1 MALGA
6 GSNLGPYRIV
16 EQVGRGGMAT
26 VYKAFQP
33 SLKRFVA
40 IKVLPDFLA
49 SDPGFR
55 ARFENEAVAVASLR
69 HPNILTVYDHREL
82 DGVTFIVTEFVEG
95 GTLADQL
102 GKPLSVDYLIQVL
115 GPIASALDY
124 AHARGVLH
132 RDLKPSNILIASDGT
147 PILSDFGLALM
158 MTTSAVRLTE
168 SGTILGTPEY
178 MSPEQCEGEVM
189 SGAADIYSL
198 GVVAY
203 EMLTGR
209 VPFSAA
215 TPAAV
220 LIAQI
225 QNKLPPP
232 RQINPNLPSAA
243 ETALMKALAKSP
255 ADRFHT
261 AAEFVRAVAAEPL
274 QSAATP
280 VLVAATPAA
289 LPRPSGFLPRLGG
302 FLVIRFVTLVMAIIV
317 LAVVGFGSLLVY
329 QRIYGPVANQSHAPP
344 PTTPSIAAS
353 PSPSSSPLAKGR
365 LLYNSKLDGSD
376 VSRYQVGDPSA
387 DTITFNSTGIH
398 VDVHGGNGSVGGGLQ
413 YPNLAQYVTEID
425 FAVTPGS
432 NLTMVWVVRSADTSH
447 GNMQVEVDGG
457 RSTMHFAYFEPVLGS
472 NPTPKPSVVLTGDYH
487 IAGLQTGDRFTL
499 AALVQPPHYVIYL
512 GATKVFDVN
521 DTRGSP
527 LGVPAFGCYGQG
539 GVLKILGLR
548 IYSTAG

>member
-33 SLKRFVA
+33 SLKRYVA

-49 SDPGFR
+49 GDPGFR

-82 DGVTFIVTEFVEG
+82 DGVAFIVTEFVEG

-102 GKPLSVDYLIQVL
+102 GKPLPVDYVIQIL

-147 PILSDFGLALM
+147 PILSDFGLALI
-158 MTTSAVRLTE
+158 MTTSAVRLTQT
-168 SGTILGTPEY
+168 GTILGTPEY

-189 SGAADIYSL
+189 TGAADVYSL

-232 RQINPNLPSAA
+232 RQINPNLSTEA
-243 ETALMKALAKSP
+243 ETALMKALAKAP

-261 AAEFVRAVAAEPL
+261 ATELVRSLAAA
-274 QSAATP
+274 SVT
-280 VLVAATPAA
+280 VAATSPA
-289 LPRPSGFLPRLGG
+289 LPRPSRALPKVGG
-302 FLVIRFVTLVMAIIV
+302 FLVMRLLTLVMAIVV
-317 LAVVGFGSLLVY
+317 LAVVGFGSFLIY
-329 QRIYGPVANQSHAPP
+329 QSVYGPVANRSHAPP
-344 PTTPSIAAS
+344 TTAPSAAAS
-353 PSPSSSPLAKGR
+353 PSPSPSPLAKGQ
-365 LLYNSKLDGSD
+365 LLYSSKLDGTD
-376 VSRYQVGDPSA
+376 VDRFQVGDPAA
-387 DTITFNSTGIH
+387 DNVTFSTTGIH
-398 VDVHGGNGSVGGGLQ
+398 VDVFGVNGSVGAGLRHAS
-413 YPNLAQYVTEID
+413 LAEYVTEID

-447 GNMQVEVDGG
+447 GNMQVEIDAG

-472 NPTPKPSVVLTGDYH
+472 NPTPKPSIVLSDDYRVT
-487 IAGLQTGDRFTL
+487 GLQTGDRFTL
-499 AALVQPPHYVIYL
+499 AALVQPPHYAIYL
-512 GATKVFDVN
+512 NGKKVFDVT

>member
-16 EQVGRGGMAT
+16 DQVGRGGMAT

-49 SDPGFR
+49 TDPGFR

-69 HPNILTVYDHREL
+69 HPNILTVYDHGEL
-82 DGVTFIVTEFVEG
+82 DGVAFIVTEFVEG
-95 GTLADQL
+95 GTLEDQL
-102 GKPLSVDYLIQVL
+102 GKPLPVDHAIQLL

-147 PILSDFGLALM
+147 PILSDFGLALI
-158 MTTSAVRLTE
+158 MTTSAVRLTQT
-168 SGTILGTPEY
+168 GTILGTPEY
-178 MSPEQCEGEVM
+178 MSPEQCEGDVM
-189 SGAADIYSL
+189 TAAADIYSL
-198 GVVAY
+198 GVVSY
-203 EMLTGR
+203 QMLTGR

-232 RQINPNLPSAA
+232 RQINPHLSTAA

-261 AAEFVRAVAAEPL
+261 AAEFVRSL
-274 QSAATP
+274 AATH
-280 VLVAATPAA
+280 VAVIPANTATPPRV
-289 LPRPSGFLPRLGG
+289 LPRVGG
-302 FLVIRFVTLVMAIIV
+302 FLVTRLVTLVMAIVV
-317 LAVVGFGSLLVY
+317 LAVVGFGAFLLY
-329 QRIYGPVANQSHAPP
+329 QGVGQIANRSPSAAA
-344 PTTPSIAAS
+344 TATPSS
-353 PSPSSSPLAKGR
+353 VPSPLAKGQ
-365 LLYNSKLDGSD
+365 LLYSSKLDGTD
-376 VSRYQVGDPSA
+376 VDRFQVGDPAA
-387 DTITFNSTGIH
+387 DNVTFSTTGIH
-398 VDVHGGNGSVGGGLQ
+398 VDVFGVNGSVGAGLRHTS
-413 YPNLAQYVTEID
+413 LAEYVTEID

-432 NLTMVWVVRSADTSH
+432 NLTMIWVVRSADTSH
-447 GNMQVEVDGG
+447 GNMQVELDAGH
-457 RSTMHFAYFEPVLGS
+457 STMHFAYFEPVLGS
-472 NPTPKPSVVLTGDYH
+472 NPTPKPSIVLSADYH
-487 IAGLQTGDRFTL
+487 IAGLLTGDRFTL

-512 GATKVFDVN
+512 NGKKVFDVT

-539 GVLKILGLR
+539 GVLKVLGLR

>member
-49 SDPGFR
+49 GDPGFR

-69 HPNILTVYDHREL
+69 HPNILTVYDHGEL
-82 DGVTFIVTEFVEG
+82 DGVAFIVTEFVEG
-95 GTLADQL
+95 GTLEDQL
-102 GKPLSVDYLIQVL
+102 GKPLPVDYATQVL

-147 PILSDFGLALM
+147 PILSDFGLALI
-158 MTTSAVRLTE
+158 MTTSAVRLTQT
-168 SGTILGTPEY
+168 GTILGTPEY
-178 MSPEQCEGEVM
+178 MSPEQCEGDVM
-189 SGAADIYSL
+189 TDATDIYSL

-232 RQINPNLPSAA
+232 RQINPTLSTAA
-243 ETALMKALAKSP
+243 DTALMKALAKLP
-255 ADRFHT
+255 ADRFHS
-261 AAEFVRAVAAEPL
+261 AAEFVRSLAAGPAQVAVAPPPSPAPL
-274 QSAATP
+274 PMPSGS
-280 VLVAATPAA
+280 
-289 LPRPSGFLPRLGG
+289 LPRIGG
-302 FLVIRFVTLVMAIIV
+302 FLVRRLVTLVMAIVV
-317 LAVVGFGSLLVY
+317 LAVVGFGALFLY
-329 QRIYGPVANQSHAPP
+329 QGIYGPAANLPHATASVAP
-344 PTTPSIAAS
+344 S
-353 PSPSSSPLAKGR
+353 PSPLVKGP
-365 LLYNSKLDGSD
+365 LLYSSKLDGTD
-376 VSRYQVGDPSA
+376 VDRFQVGDPAA
-387 DTITFNSTGIH
+387 DKISFSTTGIR
-398 VDVHGGNGSVGGGLQ
+398 VDVFGVNGSVGGGLK
-413 YPNLAQYVTEID
+413 YTPLAQYVTEMD

-432 NLTMVWVVRSADTSH
+432 NLTLVWVIKSADTSH
-447 GNMQVEVDGG
+447 GNMQVEVDAGH
-457 RSTMHFAYFEPVLGS
+457 SSMHFAYFEPVLGT
-472 NPTPKPSVVLTGDYH
+472 NPTPKPSVVLSNDYH
-487 IAGLQTGDRFTL
+487 INGLLTGDRFTL
-499 AALVQPPHYVIYL
+499 AALVQPPHYTIYL
-512 GATKVFDVN
+512 GGTKVFDVT
-521 DTRGSP
+521 DTRGAP

-548 IYSTAG
+548 IYSTAS